1 MSNFDFEQLKVLYV
15 DPNERAHV
23 VVRTILNAMGI
34 KKYNSLFETA
44 ELFNELSRR
53 PPDILITEYKLDD
66 IDGLELI
73 RRIRQDDKAPDHYL
87 PIILLTGHT
96 ERRIVAGARDAGV
109 HHVLAKP
116 ISIQQFYGA
125 VSWLV
130 TNPVP
135 FIQSGEYYGPDRR
148 RKERP
153 FDGEERRSAASAAE
167 QASKDA
173 AEASQKAGDASKE
186 ASAEAPEETATGEQ
200 ATTEPEVA
208 AAD

>member
-1 MSNFDFEQLKVLYV
+1 MSNFNFEQLKVLYV
-15 DPNERAHV
+15 DPNERAHA

-34 KKYNSLFETA
+34 KKYNSLLETA
-44 ELFNELSRR
+44 GLFNELSRR

-116 ISIQQFYGA
+116 ISIQQFYAA

-130 TNPVP
+130 SNPVP

-153 FDGEERRSAASAAE
+153 FDGDDRRTAASEDGTAV
-167 QASKDA
+167 
-173 AEASQKAGDASKE
+173 
-186 ASAEAPEETATGEQ
+186 APEEAGDGAADPEQ
-200 ATTEPEVA
+200 PDQTEAAPEPEAA

>member
-1 MSNFDFEQLKVLYV
+1 MSNFNFEQLKVLYV
-15 DPNERAHV
+15 DPNERAHA
-23 VVRTILNAMGI
+23 VVRTILNAMEI
-34 KKYNSLFETA
+34 KKCNSLFET
-44 ELFNELSRR
+44 EGLFKELSRR

-116 ISIQQFYGA
+116 ISIQQFYAA

-130 TNPVP
+130 SNPVP

-153 FDGEERRSAASAAE
+153 FDGEERRIAAS
-167 QASKDA
+167 
-173 AEASQKAGDASKE
+173 EASEGAADPEQPGQVE
-186 ASAEAPEETATGEQ
+186 AAPEQ
-200 ATTEPEVA
+200 EVA

>member
-1 MSNFDFEQLKVLYV
+1 MSNFNFEQLKVLYV
-15 DPNERAHV
+15 DPNERAHT
-23 VVRTILNAMGI
+23 VVRTILNAMEI
-34 KKYNSLFETA
+34 KKCNSLFET
-44 ELFNELSRR
+44 EGLFKELSRR

-125 VSWLV
+125 ISWLV

-153 FDGEERRSAASAAE
+153 FDGEERRSAAAAAE
-167 QASKDA
+167 EAAGQAAATA
-173 AEASQKAGDASKE
+173 AETSNEVGEDAT
-186 ASAEAPEETATGEQ
+186 ETEPPDGQTA
-200 ATTEPEVA
+200 EPEVA

>member
-1 MSNFDFEQLKVLYV
+1 MSNLNFEQLKVLYV
-15 DPNERAHV
+15 DPNERAHS
-23 VVRTILNAMGI
+23 VVRTILNAMEI
-34 KKYNSLFETA
+34 KKCNSLFETD
-44 ELFNELSRR
+44 ELFKELSRR

-125 VSWLV
+125 ISWLV

-153 FDGEERRSAASAAE
+153 YDGEERRSAAAAAE
-167 QASKDA
+167 QAAGQAAEAA
-173 AEASQKAGDASKE
+173 AEASNEAGEDATE
-186 ASAEAPEETATGEQ
+186 AEPTDGQTAEPK
-200 ATTEPEVA
+200 VA

>member
-1 MSNFDFEQLKVLYV
+1 MSNFNFEQLKVLYV
-15 DPNERAHV
+15 DPNERSHA
-23 VVRTILNAMGI
+23 VVRTILNAMEI
-34 KKYNSLFETA
+34 KKCNSLLESA
-44 ELFNELSRR
+44 ELFKELSRR

-66 IDGLELI
+66 IDGIELI
-73 RRIRQDDKAPDHYL
+73 RRVRQDDKAPDHYL

-116 ISIQQFYGA
+116 ISIRQFYSA
-125 VSWLV
+125 ISWLI

-135 FIQSGEYYGPDRR
+135 FIQCGEYYGPDRR

-153 FDGEERRSAASAAE
+153 FDGEERRVAATEKQAAD
-167 QASKDA
+167 DA
-173 AEASQKAGDASKE
+173 AGASQPGQEQPEQTE
-186 ASAEAPEETATGEQ
+186 AAPEQRA
-200 ATTEPEVA
+200 A